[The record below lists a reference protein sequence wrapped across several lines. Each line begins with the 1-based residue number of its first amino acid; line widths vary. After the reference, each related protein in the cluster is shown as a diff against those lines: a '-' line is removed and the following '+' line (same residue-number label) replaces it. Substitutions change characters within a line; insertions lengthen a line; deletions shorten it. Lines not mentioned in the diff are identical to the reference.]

1 MEVIIQP
8 AADAAAELVAS
19 LIADALRSN
28 PRLVLGLATGCTMEA
43 VYESLV
49 RKHRD
54 EGLDFSRC
62 HTFNL
67 DEYVGLPG
75 SDRHSYR
82 HFMNQRLFQRVN
94 IDLRNTYVPDG
105 VAGDLETE
113 CARYERLIMERGG
126 IDLQLLGIGR
136 TGHLGFNEPLSAFRS
151 RTRVTA
157 LAPATIEQNSLLFS
171 SPDQMPRRAITMGVG
186 TILEARRCLL
196 LATGESKAAIL
207 AQAVEGPISSMIPAT
222 ALQLHAHSTVIV
234 DEAAGSKLKDVDY
247 YRGTFQHDA
256 KWEKFRRG
264 TLCNRPG
271 PVLVSA
277 DERLG

>member
-8 AADAAAELVAS
+8 GADAAAELVAS
-19 LIADALRSN
+19 LIADALRAN

-43 VYESLV
+43 VYEKLV
-49 RKHRD
+49 RKHRE

-82 HFMNQRLFQRVN
+82 HFMNHRLFQQVN
-94 IDLRNTYVPDG
+94 IDLRNTHVPNG
-105 VAGDLETE
+105 VAGDLEAE
-113 CARYERLIMERGG
+113 CARYERLIVERGG

-157 LAPATIEQNSLLFS
+157 LAPATIEQNASLFS
-171 SPDQMPRRAITMGVG
+171 SPDQMPRRAITLGVG

-196 LATGESKAAIL
+196 LATGTAKASIL
-207 AQAVEGPISSMIPAT
+207 AKAVEGPISSMIPAT
-222 ALQLHAHSTVIV
+222 ALQLHAHSTVIA
-234 DEAAGSKLKDVDY
+234 DEAAGSKLKEVDY

-256 KWEKFRRG
+256 KWEKFRQG
-264 TLCNRPG
+264 AHLKRPD
-271 PVLVSA
+271 PVLA
-277 DERLG
+277 GANRT